1 MTLKEL
7 LIQEI
12 ETMPD
17 EILSELL
24 DFADFIKAKH
34 TKQKA
39 LTEIQTQTQSSYR
52 RASGLSILRHAGTW
66 QGDDF
71 EECLQMV
78 YNTRGKAQF
87 NKHINPFE

>member
-1 MTLKEL
+1 MTLKEV

-17 EILSELL
+17 DILSELL
-24 DFADFIKAKH
+24 DFADFIKAKRS
-34 TKQKA
+34 KQQA
-39 LTEIQTQTQSSYR
+39 LKEIQTPPPYR
-52 RASGLSILRHAGTW
+52 RASGHSILRHAGKW

-78 YNTRGKAQF
+78 YDTRGKAQF

>member
-1 MTLKEL
+1 
-7 LIQEI
+7 
-12 ETMPD
+12 MPG

-24 DFADFIKAKH
+24 DFAGFIKAKR
-34 TKQKA
+34 TRQRA
-39 LTEIQTQTQSSYR
+39 LTETQPKIPYR
-52 RASGLSILRHAGTW
+52 RASGQSILRHVGKW

-78 YNTRGKAQF
+78 YDSRGNTQF